1 MDIKAYIFGNV
12 LAILILD
19 TMGQRILVVD
29 DLEVNRIMLQG
40 LLTNAGYV
48 VDVADDGN
56 MALSILA
63 QKQFDLMVLDL
74 LMPGMNGFELLERL
88 SGSKLPVIVLSAL
101 SDMASIK
108 QALDLGAVDYVAKPF
123 NIQSLL
129 TKVRNVLE

>member
-1 MDIKAYIFGNV
+1 MDFKTYIFGNV

-40 LLTNAGYV
+40 LLSNAGYV

-63 QKQFDLMVLDL
+63 QKQFDLMVLDI

-88 SGSKLPVIVLSAL
+88 SGGKLPVIVLSAL